1 MGFVNDA
8 LKAISNPFSK
18 GDHDLIVLRITLTL
32 ADGKPQVMFDL
43 TGYGKIREQGRRNWR
58 FALAEIGVSE
68 TLSPESTQYPNTMTL
83 PLQVQDGLKA
93 GLALMNPA
101 ANLPLWLDLVRPY
114 GFLGI
119 LPWEQVLSQLLE
131 RPVLRLPDFLERPR
145 ENSDVLEAAILF
157 DPQPST
163 SPESAAG
170 QLKIIVDEMLAGSPR
185 TQTRIH
191 VFSNAACGK
200 ALATASFDKRVVV
213 HVPGENTAG
222 ETAPDKCDDPFGH
235 SPWFHWMGAALK
247 GRSLDAVHFV
257 CRARATESAC
267 GLLLCNSPFSHEQQT
282 LSWIDICDVGN
293 ALIRLGAWAAM
304 FSPPSDDPEAGAMAL
319 VADAFAQSRPGSV
332 LFHLAAPDTAK
343 DLRESFGFLFSP
355 GPSSPPK
362 LTGGFLY
369 CQPATVAAHAGFHAS
384 IVSDVLAL
392 NVPELIKQAS
402 WVDRARA
409 KAGVYFPALGVD
421 LKQPPNWASATQR
434 YVESATL
441 NQLRRASTDVL
452 FTKSSA
458 AIDQVKAA
466 AQSETVQKT
475 LSDIQNI
482 VGSYLKKS
490 EK

>member
-43 TGYGKIREQGRRNWR
+43 TGYGKIGEQGRRNWR
-58 FALAEIGVSE
+58 FALAEIGISE
-68 TLSPESTQYPNTMTL
+68 LKPESIQYPTTMTL

-114 GFLGI
+114 GFMGI
-119 LPWEQVLSQLLE
+119 LPWERVFSQLLA

-145 ENSDVLEAAILF
+145 ENSDVLEAAIVF
-157 DPQPST
+157 DPPPST

-170 QLKIIVDEMLAGSPR
+170 QLKVIVDEMLAGSPR
-185 TQTRIH
+185 AQTRIH
-191 VFSNAACGK
+191 IFPNATCGK
-200 ALATASFDKRVVV
+200 ALATVSFDKRVVV
-213 HVPGENTAG
+213 HVASEKTAG
-222 ETAPDKCDDPFGH
+222 ETVREKRDDPFGN
-235 SPWFHWMGAALK
+235 SPWFHWIGGALK
-247 GRSLDAVHFV
+247 GCSLDAVHFV

-282 LSWIDICDVGN
+282 LTWIDIGDVGS

-304 FSPPSDDPEAGAMAL
+304 FAPPWDDSEAAAMAL
-319 VADAFAQSRPGSV
+319 VADTFAQSRPGSV
-332 LFHLAAPDTAK
+332 LFHPAAPDSAK
-343 DLRESFGFLFSP
+343 DLRESFRFLFSP

-362 LTGGFLY
+362 LTRGFLY
-369 CQPATVAAHAGFHAS
+369 CQPATVAAHAGFHAN
-384 IVSDVLAL
+384 IVSEVLGL
-392 NVPELIKQAS
+392 NVPALTKQAS

-409 KAGVYFPALGVD
+409 KAGVYIPALGVD
-421 LKQPPNWASATQR
+421 LKQPPNWASAAQR

-452 FTKSSA
+452 FTKSA
-458 AIDQVKAA
+458 ATIDQVKTA

-490 EK
+490 ER